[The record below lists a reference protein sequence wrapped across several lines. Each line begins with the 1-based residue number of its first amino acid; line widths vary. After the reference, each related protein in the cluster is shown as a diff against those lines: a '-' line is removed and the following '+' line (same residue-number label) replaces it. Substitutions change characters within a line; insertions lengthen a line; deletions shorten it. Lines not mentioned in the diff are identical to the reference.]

1 MRALR
6 YIWYVNER
14 NISLRRALVKAV
26 VAIVIVVAGA
36 TAWLAI
42 REGIFAPRAFML
54 VILMLGG
61 NNTLLDL
68 STSHTDTQVL
78 ATVMSIVRIFVVALA
93 AATILDFILRQRL
106 PMLYTR
112 RSKRMRNHVIV
123 CGLGQLGYR
132 VAEELQRFDTQFT
145 VVEID
150 ASGPFVSSITER
162 GIPVLFGDARKTE
175 VLMKAGLERA
185 AAVIACTDDDLAN
198 VEIALDAKEV
208 RPDIRVVLRS
218 FDQNMASKIVNS
230 FDIQAAFSASAL
242 AAPAFAAAAVDP
254 SVQDSFYVEDVL
266 FVHSRFWVPADSTIV
281 RESVWDLWG
290 KFNVNVLGYT
300 DSSGVA
306 TRHPGPNLHLPAE
319 STVDVVGPY
328 DHVQRLQADH
338 GIIDPK
344 ARVKHMGPD
353 ESAEMP
359 GRRSRLMGRSSR
371 EPVRRS

>member
-1 MRALR
+1 M
-6 YIWYVNER
+6 I
-14 NISLRRALVKAV
+14 
-26 VAIVIVVAGA
+26 IVTAA
-36 TAWLAI
+36 TVWLSI
-42 REGIFAPRAFML
+42 RESIFAPRAFML

-68 STSHTDTQVL
+68 ATSHTDTQVL
-78 ATVMSIVRIFVVALA
+78 ATIMSIVRILVVALA

-112 RSKRMRNHVIV
+112 RSKRMHNHVIV

-132 VAEELQRFDTQFT
+132 VAEELQHFDTEFT
-145 VVEID
+145 VVEINS
-150 ASGPFVSSITER
+150 SGPFVASITDL

-185 AAVIACTDDDLAN
+185 SAVIACTDDDLAN
-198 VEIALDAKEV
+198 VEIALDAREV

-230 FDIQAAFSASAL
+230 FDIEAAFSATAL

-254 SVQDSFYVEDVL
+254 SVQDSFYVEETL
-266 FVHSRFWVPADSTIV
+266 FVHSRFWVPGGSTIV
-281 RESVWDLWG
+281 RESIWDLWG
-290 KFNVNVLGYT
+290 KFNVNVLGFT
-300 DSSGVA
+300 DKAGVA
-306 TRHPGPNLHLPAE
+306 TRHPGPTDHVPVE

-344 ARVKHMGPD
+344 ARVKHRGTSED
-353 ESAEMP
+353 DAASLQ
-359 GRRSRLMGRSSR
+359 RRGLFTRRR
-371 EPVRRS
+371 EL

>member
-1 MRALR
+1 MTKAVL
-6 YIWYVNER
+6 
-14 NISLRRALVKAV
+14 ALVVV
-26 VAIVIVVAGA
+26 VAVA
-36 TAWLAI
+36 TAWLSI

-78 ATVMSIVRIFVVALA
+78 STVMSVVRIFVVALA

-112 RSKRMRNHVIV
+112 RSKRMQNHVIV

-132 VAEELQRFDTQFT
+132 VAGELQRFDTEFT

-150 ASGPFVSSITER
+150 SSGPFVASITDL

-185 AAVIACTDDDLAN
+185 SAVIACTDDDLAN

-230 FDIQAAFSASAL
+230 FDIQAAFSATAL

-266 FVHSRFWVPADSTIV
+266 FVHSRFWVPKGSSIQ
-281 RESVWDLWG
+281 RKSIWDLWG
-290 KFNVNVLGYT
+290 KFNVNVLGFT
-300 DSSGVA
+300 DSAGVA
-306 TRHPGPNLHLPAE
+306 TRHPGPTVHVPAE

-338 GIIDPK
+338 GIIDPR
-344 ARVKHMGPD
+344 ARVKHKGTADGGAERKGSQRLLRRTPKA
-353 ESAEMP
+353 SA
-359 GRRSRLMGRSSR
+359 RRS
-371 EPVRRS
+371 